1 MATPHRLSPEE
12 VSEKY
17 SVSLPIVREAYANLD
32 QEKSMI
38 LAFSGKIA
46 AGKDSVAPIAAQ
58 MLNYSNSEIRTDSF
72 GANLKQELNEII
84 SELPSFSSP
93 EIAADRIGSIYGVP
107 RNEARKVIEFIYNEV
122 NSGQLQRAEDRTLGS
137 RAALQYWA
145 TEIRR
150 SQDPLYWTKPVVQ
163 RLMEFSAQGISTRIT
178 DTRFFTEV
186 WGVLDAGGGA
196 IRLDVSPEEQRK
208 RVFERDGIHLTDKAR
223 LHVSEIELDNFEHFS
238 VRVQTDDYNSAESV
252 ALAAANG
259 LNMVTATLF

>member
-12 VSEKY
+12 VSDKY
-17 SVSLPIVREAYANLD
+17 SVSLPVVREAYANLD

-58 MLNYSNSEIRTDSF
+58 MLNYSDSEIRTDSF
-72 GANLKQELNEII
+72 GANLKTELNEII
-84 SELPSFSSP
+84 SELGNFETP
-93 EIAADRIGSIYGVP
+93 EKAAQHIAAVHGVP
-107 RNEARKVIEFIYNEV
+107 QDEALVVVNFVYDEV
-122 NSGQLQRAEDRTLGS
+122 NSRKLRRAEDRTVGS

-163 RLMEFSAQGISTRIT
+163 RLMEFAAQGVSTRIT

-186 WGVLDAGGGA
+186 WGVLDAGGWA

-223 LHVSEIELDNFEHFS
+223 LHVSETELDNFEHFS
-238 VRVQTDDYNSAESV
+238 VRVQTDDYTSAESV

-259 LNMVTATLF
+259 LNMVSATLF